1 MCHITTGGIH
11 CMASCLSRLLQAL
24 TMSNEARKTTTAGE
38 IVNLMSVDAQRVQ
51 DATGYLWM
59 TWSAP
64 LQISI
69 AVYMLW
75 TLMGASVLAGLAV
88 MVLIIPI
95 NAVIAALSRKLQVSQ
110 NSLFLSSMLLSLS
123 LCRPQI
129 FNSVLIA
136 NVSEST
142 IDNAINR

>member
-1 MCHITTGGIH
+1 
-11 CMASCLSRLLQAL
+11 
-24 TMSNEARKTTTAGE
+24 MSNEARKTTTAGE

-110 NSLFLSSMLLSLS
+110 NSPFLSRRLLSRSLSLS
-123 LCRPQI
+123 VDHTVG
-129 FNSVLIA
+129 F
-136 NVSEST
+136 
-142 IDNAINR
+142 